1 VLRQIF
7 TTDLNTLKGMITN
20 RKQGRGPKVVA
31 QVPGLGKVDVHGIRD
46 NEGRLQVQLQP
57 GGQWHTPQPR
67 VCYKDEP
74 DE

>member
-1 VLRQIF
+1 
-7 TTDLNTLKGMITN
+7 
-20 RKQGRGPKVVA
+20 VVA